1 MHTAVTSH
9 DQTERLLTE
18 EPGLVLGVEEETAEV
33 VEVTRAVGAARAELL
48 VAEQLLGMQQL
59 DVAVMT

>member
-1 MHTAVTSH
+1 MS
-9 DQTERLLTE
+9 ELPE